1 MRKIIPVIALVL
13 WACGAPEQVKQT
25 AAQET
30 NPASTPGVSTSAA
43 ATAADADPQHPLGN
57 AQALGVPLPADQP
70 GLWRKVLPQN
80 LLYLKTRH
88 GVTLI
93 EMAPDFAPHHVQ
105 RMRELAASGF
115 YNGLPFHRVIKDFMA
130 QAGDTALVRRD
141 PPKTKPLK
149 GEFRFRRS
157 PAQKMTM
164 VGEDRSANTG
174 FVEGFPVA
182 SQPDALAAMTAD
194 GKVWSWGLHCPGAA
208 AMARTSDPDSANAE
222 FYITTG
228 KADWLDSTYTVW
240 GRVRAGQ
247 EAVRQIKLGAP
258 AYPPDMIQKLAPVS
272 AMAADQQPQVWVMR
286 TDTPAFATWLNKHKD
301 ANGALPDICD
311 IAVPVYVQW
320 PAASGQSKTP
330 MEK

>member
-1 MRKIIPVIALVL
+1 MRNLIPLLALFL
-13 WACGAPEQVKQT
+13 WACGAPSHVDEA
-25 AAQET
+25 AAQQT
-30 NPASTPGVSTSAA
+30 NPDRTPGASTAEPAV
-43 ATAADADPQHPLGN
+43 AADADPQHPLGN
-57 AQALGVPLPADQP
+57 AAALGVPLPGARPD
-70 GLWRKVLPQN
+70 LWRQVKPQD

-105 RMRELAASGF
+105 RMRDLSASGF

-130 QAGDTALVRRD
+130 QAGDTALVRRE
-141 PPKTKPLK
+141 PPRTKPLK

-157 PAQKMTM
+157 PAQTMTL

-174 FVEGFPVA
+174 FVKGFPVA

-228 KADWLDSTYTVW
+228 KADWLDGSYTVW

-247 EAVRQIKLGAP
+247 NAVRQIKLGAP
-258 AYPPDMIQKLAPVS
+258 AYPPDMIDRLTPVS
-272 AMAADQQPQVWVMR
+272 AMPAAQQPRVWVMR
-286 TDTPAFATWLNKHKD
+286 TDTPAFAAWLDKHKNE
-301 ANGALPDICD
+301 NGALPEICD
-311 IAVPVYVQW
+311 IAVPVFVQW
-320 PAASGQSKTP
+320 PGSAGQSETKV
-330 MEK
+330 EK